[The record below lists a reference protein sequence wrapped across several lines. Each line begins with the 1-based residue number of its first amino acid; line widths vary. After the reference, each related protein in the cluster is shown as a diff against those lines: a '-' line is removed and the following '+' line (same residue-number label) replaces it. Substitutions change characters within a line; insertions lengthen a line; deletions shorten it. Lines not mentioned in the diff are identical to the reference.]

1 MVVTVPIFA
10 SQLCKGF
17 SAEDIKKAYMEK
29 YTTDMVTYCQSIDE
43 GGLIGANVLSMK
55 DNMQI
60 TVSGNEERILL
71 VARYDKEKTSY
82 FAFSTDEK
90 EAEYVLLKREGD
102 SDDALFETIDDDDE
116 YDEIEDYFNDLLFG
130 EVDYD

>member
-1 MVVTVPIFA
+1 MTDNKKNKDEAVDNTVTLV
-10 SQLCKGF
+10 
-17 SAEDIKKAYMEK
+17 
-29 YTTDMVTYCQSIDE
+29 DE
-43 GGLIGANVLSMK
+43 ATGEEIVL
-55 DNMQI
+55 
-60 TVSGNEERILL
+60 TL
-71 VARYDKEKTSY
+71 VARYDKENTSY
-82 FAFSTDEK
+82 FAFCTDEK